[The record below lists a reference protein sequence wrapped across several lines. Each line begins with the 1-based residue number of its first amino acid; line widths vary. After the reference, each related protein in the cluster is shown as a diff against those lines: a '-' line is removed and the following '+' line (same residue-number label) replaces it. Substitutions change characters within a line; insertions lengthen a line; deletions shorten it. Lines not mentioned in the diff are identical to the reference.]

1 MKPEWDCQA
10 VLYECYWIL
19 AVGQTRD
26 RPQLRDLAV
35 STRTQEQY
43 DAFKEAFE
51 YAWPRHSVDTLPGE
65 SGRGRDFVEQ
75 NHLQVT
81 IVRLGESIAEQ
92 LDEKKDA
99 NEE

>member
-35 STRTQEQY
+35 SVRTLEQFE
-43 DAFKEAFE
+43 AFKEAFE
-51 YAWPRHSVDTLPGE
+51 YAWPRWGGRNPDDRHSVDTLPG
-65 SGRGRDFVEQ
+65 
-75 NHLQVT
+75 
-81 IVRLGESIAEQ
+81 
-92 LDEKKDA
+92 
-99 NEE
+99 